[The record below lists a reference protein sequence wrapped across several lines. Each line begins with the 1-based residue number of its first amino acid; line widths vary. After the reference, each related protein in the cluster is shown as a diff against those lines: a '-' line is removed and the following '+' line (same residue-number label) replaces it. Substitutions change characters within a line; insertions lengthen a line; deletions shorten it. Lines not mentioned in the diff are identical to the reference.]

1 MVQINI
7 PDPEHSNSEKAKR
20 NFEFAVKLAA
30 IIVAVIWLVFLVD
43 GFLGLGLRQFGLVPR
58 QLSGLAGIIMV
69 PLLHANFPHIISN
82 SLPLFVGLLA
92 MLYLYPNSA
101 VKALPVLYFGTSIL
115 TWIYARP
122 NLHIGASGLIY
133 GILTYVF
140 VSGLLRRDMRS
151 IGVTLLVYFLY
162 GSMVWG
168 VLPIREKMSWE
179 LHLSG
184 VVLGVLLAL
193 RFRHWDRIRI
203 KEYDWEENDE
213 IPDWY
218 KEEEKKDSNT
228 TWEE

>member
-7 PDPEHSNSEKAKR
+7 PDPKYAHSERAKK
-20 NFEFAVKLAA
+20 NFVFAIKLAA
-30 IIVAVIWLVFLVD
+30 VVVGLIWFIFLVD
-43 GFLGLGLRQFGLVPR
+43 GFFDLGLRQFGLIPR
-58 QLSGLAGIIMV
+58 RISGLSGIIMV
-69 PLLHANFPHIISN
+69 PLLHANFSHIISN
-82 SLPLFVGLLA
+82 SLPLFVGLAA

-101 VKALPVLYFGTSIL
+101 IKVLPVLYFGTSML
-115 TWIYARP
+115 TWVIGRDS
-122 NLHIGASGLIY
+122 LHIGASGLVY

-184 VVLGVLLAL
+184 AVLGVILAL
-193 RFRHWDRIRI
+193 IYRRWDRVPVKRY
-203 KEYDWEENDE
+203 EWEENDE
-213 IPDWY
+213 VPDWY
-218 KEEEKKDSNT
+218 REEEQDDSDNR
-228 TWEE
+228 WSE